1 LSPSNPT
8 IPKAPPVPDREGDIF
23 LVSYPKSGRTWV
35 RQFLAQYMSLVFDLG
50 YTEKY
55 DLLKLMTIVPAEWF
69 LSEHP
74 NCFKYADDL
83 RVPRIRCTHYEYGAR
98 FKGKPII
105 WLTRGIED
113 TLVSYYYHWKRE
125 ESVNEFVCNT
135 VDEYIRWHNLWH
147 LALQEMPHLHI
158 AYEWLTRDSTYWWMR
173 IVNFCGFPLD
183 YAKMAI
189 ALERSSFEYMKACQ
203 EGTTEVRV
211 RKGKV
216 GGYED
221 ELSAE
226 TIAFLAEKKKELL
239 WS

>member
-1 LSPSNPT
+1 
-8 IPKAPPVPDREGDIF
+8 
-23 LVSYPKSGRTWV
+23 V

-74 NCFKYADDL
+74 NCFKYADA
-83 RVPRIRCTHYEYGAR
+83 RIPRIRCTHYEYGAR

-113 TLVSYYYHWKRE
+113 TLVSYYYHWQRE

-135 VDEYIRWHNLWH
+135 VDEYINWHNTWYY
-147 LALQEMPHLHI
+147 ALQEMRHLHI
-158 AYEWLTRDSTYWWMR
+158 QYEWLAKRLYWWTR
-173 IVNFCGFPLD
+173 LVQFCRLPLD
-183 YAKMAI
+183 YVHLAT
-189 ALERSSFEYMKACQ
+189 ALERSSFESMKKDQ
-203 EGTTEVRV
+203 EGTTEERV
-211 RKGKV
+211 RKGKI
-216 GGYED
+216 GGYTD
-221 ELSAE
+221 ELSPD
-226 TIAFLAEKKKELL
+226 TIAFIEEKKKALV